1 MKILQNYLYSKFI
14 SLLHITQIRTKI
26 IFLGAITLTLLS
38 IISVNNYNRYRLT
51 ENLCTLNMKN
61 ISKIL
66 TISNAIQEIQRER
79 GISYTQ
85 HLSSLNNK
93 ESLSIQRN
101 STDAA
106 LYKLFQLNQNDIETE
121 KYLSTL
127 RDSIDNKRIS
137 CEEILRTYP

>member
-127 RDSIDNKRIS
+127 RDSIDNKSICS
-137 CEEILRTYP
+137 EEILSQ